1 MESPC
6 TISSAFRNCPARVHS
21 WGHRDETVTVK
32 AKKRRELRSFHL
44 VTVASGA
51 LAAGFLVWVGLELGG
66 KRATEVVSDLGQAT
80 AALIAAWA
88 CFNAAHRNPYGFGR
102 AWTASLHRAWRLLGS
117 AALAWGL
124 GQVVW
129 TVIELRIEDP
139 SVPSLADV
147 GFLAAVPLLIAGV
160 LAFPTAPMRAT
171 ARLRT
176 LLDGLLIAASLL
188 FVGWATVLGDTFR
201 SNAAAD
207 SSTLERAVCLA
218 YPLGDIVAGT
228 IVLVLLS
235 RSRGRGVVHLSM
247 IGAAVSALL
256 VADLGFA
263 YKQLTGSYDT
273 GAMVDAGWVV
283 GWLLLAATALKP
295 TVAELRHTDEEYE
308 PSITRLAL
316 PYAPLVVAAVT
327 GLMIQV
333 VDGRFEP
340 FLVYAGTMIGLLVV
354 SRQIVALIE
363 NRQLNA
369 RLRATV
375 QQLSEREQELKDGLR
390 RELEAAD
397 RLRAAD
403 AMKDTFLRAVSHDLR
418 TPLTAMLGVAVTL
431 ERTRLNL
438 PRDQALDLVAMLV
451 EKTRKLER
459 LLKDLLDLNR
469 LEEGV
474 LEPNRSLTDVRELVH
489 RVVTE
494 VDQLAGWPIDLEAEP
509 IQAFIDGPKVE
520 RIVENLLLNTTR
532 HTPPGTRV
540 WVKALARG
548 ADLELIVEDAGPG
561 VPAELAGTL
570 FEAFRRGG
578 GPGPAPTMAHARGV
592 GIGLSLVARFAALHG
607 GHAWVDERWGGG
619 AAFHVLLPDVV
630 SYDRGYAQV
639 LDRL

>member
-1 MESPC
+1 
-6 TISSAFRNCPARVHS
+6 
-21 WGHRDETVTVK
+21 VTVK
-32 AKKRRELRSFHL
+32 AKKRGELRSFRL
-44 VTVASGA
+44 VVVASSA
-51 LAAGFLVWVGLELGG
+51 LTVLFLAWVGLGVGG
-66 KRATEVVSDLGQAT
+66 HRITQLTSNIVQAV
-80 AALIAAWA
+80 AALVGAWT
-88 CFNAAHRNPYGFGR
+88 CFNAARRNPYGFGR

-124 GQVVW
+124 GQVVF
-129 TVIELRIEDP
+129 TVLELRGGEP
-139 SVPSLADV
+139 HVPSLADA
-147 GFLAAVPLLIAGV
+147 GFLTALPLLIAGV

-188 FVGWATVLGDTFR
+188 FVGWATVLGDAFSHNVT
-201 SNAAAD
+201 ST
-207 SSTLERAVCLA
+207 TLERVVTLA

-228 IVLVLLS
+228 IALVLLT

-247 IGAAVSALL
+247 IAAAVFSLL
-256 VADLGFA
+256 IADLGFA
-263 YKQLTGSYDT
+263 YKYLTGSYDS
-273 GAMVDAGWVV
+273 GAMIDAGWVL
-283 GWLLLAATALKP
+283 GWLLLTATALKP
-295 TVAELRHTDEEYE
+295 TVAELRRSDDEEE

-316 PYAPLVVAAVT
+316 PYAPLVMAAVT
-327 GLMIQV
+327 GLVIQFV
-333 VDGRFEP
+333 AGEFEP
-340 FLVYAGTMIGLLVV
+340 FLVYTGTMIGLLVI
-354 SRQIVALIE
+354 SRQIVALVE

-369 RLRATV
+369 NLRATV
-375 QQLSEREQELKDGLR
+375 LQLSEREQELKDSLR
-390 RELEAAD
+390 RELAAAD

-438 PRDQALDLVAMLV
+438 PREQALDLVAMLV

-494 VDQLAGWPIDLEAEP
+494 VDQLAGWPIDIEAEP

-561 VPAELAGTL
+561 VPAELAGTI

-578 GPGPAPTMAHARGV
+578 AAAPTVAHARGV

-630 SYDRGYAQV
+630 SYERGYAQV

>member
-1 MESPC
+1 
-6 TISSAFRNCPARVHS
+6 
-21 WGHRDETVTVK
+21 VTVK
-32 AKKRRELRSFHL
+32 AKKPNELRSFRL
-44 VTVASGA
+44 AAVAAAA
-51 LAAGFLVWVGLELGG
+51 LAAGFLVWIGAGVGGEAVTEL
-66 KRATEVVSDLGQAT
+66 VSNLVQAS
-80 AALIAAWA
+80 AALLAAGV
-88 CFNAAHRNPYGFGR
+88 CFRAAGRNPYGFGR

-129 TVIELRIEDP
+129 TVIEFRNGSP
-139 SVPSLADV
+139 AVPTLADA
-147 GFLAAVPLLIAGV
+147 GYLTAVPLLIAGV

-188 FVGWATVLGDTFR
+188 FLGWATVLGEAFR
-201 SNAAAD
+201 ND
-207 SSTLERAVCLA
+207 GGSSTLEQAICLA

-228 IVLVLLS
+228 IVLVLLT

-247 IGAAVSALL
+247 IAAAVFSLL

-263 YKQLTGSYDT
+263 YKQPTGSYGT

-295 TVAELRHTDEEYE
+295 TVAELRRSDDEEE

-316 PYAPLVVAAVT
+316 PYAPLIVAAVT
-327 GLMIQV
+327 GLGIQITT
-333 VDGRFEP
+333 GEFEP
-340 FLVYAGTMIGLLVV
+340 FLVFTGTVIGLLVI

-375 QQLSEREQELKDGLR
+375 VQLSEREQELKDGLR
-390 RELEAAD
+390 RELAAAD
-397 RLRAAD
+397 KLRALD
-403 AMKDTFLRAVSHDLR
+403 DMKDTFLRAVSHDLR
-418 TPLTAMLGVAVTL
+418 TPLTAMLGVALTL

-438 PRDQALDLVAMLV
+438 PREQALDLVGMLV

-494 VDQLAGWPIDLEAEP
+494 VDQLAGWPIDIEAEP

-548 ADLELIVEDAGPG
+548 SDLELIVEDAGPG
-561 VPAELAGTL
+561 VPAELAGTI

-578 GPGPAPTMAHARGV
+578 TSAPTMAHHRGV

>member
-1 MESPC
+1 
-6 TISSAFRNCPARVHS
+6 
-21 WGHRDETVTVK
+21 VTVK
-32 AKKRRELRSFHL
+32 AKKPNELRSFRL
-44 VTVASGA
+44 AAVAAAA
-51 LAAGFLVWVGLELGG
+51 LAAGFLVWIGAGVGGEAVTEL
-66 KRATEVVSDLGQAT
+66 VSNLVQAS
-80 AALIAAWA
+80 AALLAAGV
-88 CFNAAHRNPYGFGR
+88 CFRAAGRNPYGFGR

-129 TVIELRIEDP
+129 TVIEFRNGSP
-139 SVPSLADV
+139 AVPTLADA
-147 GFLAAVPLLIAGV
+147 GYLTAVPLLIAGV

-188 FVGWATVLGDTFR
+188 FLGWATVLGEAFR
-201 SNAAAD
+201 ND
-207 SSTLERAVCLA
+207 GGSSTLEQAICLA

-228 IVLVLLS
+228 IVLVLLT

-247 IGAAVSALL
+247 IAAAVFSLL

-263 YKQLTGSYDT
+263 YKQPTGSYGT

-295 TVAELRHTDEEYE
+295 TVAELRRSDDEEE

-316 PYAPLVVAAVT
+316 PYAPLIVAAVT
-327 GLMIQV
+327 GLGIQITT
-333 VDGRFEP
+333 GEFEP
-340 FLVYAGTMIGLLVV
+340 FLVFTGTVIGLLVI

-375 QQLSEREQELKDGLR
+375 VQLSEREQELKDGLR
-390 RELEAAD
+390 RELAAAD
-397 RLRAAD
+397 KLRALD
-403 AMKDTFLRAVSHDLR
+403 DMKDTFLRAVSHDLR
-418 TPLTAMLGVAVTL
+418 TPLTAMLGVALTL

-438 PRDQALDLVAMLV
+438 PREQALDLVGMLV

-494 VDQLAGWPIDLEAEP
+494 VDQLAGWPIDIEAEP

-548 ADLELIVEDAGPG
+548 PDLELIVEDAGPG
-561 VPAELAGTL
+561 VPAELAGTI
-570 FEAFRRGG
+570 FEAFRRGATA
-578 GPGPAPTMAHARGV
+578 APTMAHARGV
-592 GIGLSLVARFAALHG
+592 GIGLSLVARFAHLHG

>member
-1 MESPC
+1 M
-6 TISSAFRNCPARVHS
+6 
-21 WGHRDETVTVK
+21 TVK
-32 AKKRRELRSFHL
+32 AKKRKELRSFRL
-44 VTVASGA
+44 AAVAAAA
-51 LAAGFLVWVGLELGG
+51 LAAGFLAWIGLGVGDDGVTELGSNL
-66 KRATEVVSDLGQAT
+66 VQAS
-80 AALIAAWA
+80 AALLAAAA
-88 CFNAAHRNPYGFGR
+88 CFSAAGRNPYGFGR

-124 GQVVW
+124 GQVAW
-129 TVIELRIEDP
+129 TVIELRDGTP
-139 SVPSLADV
+139 GVPTVADV
-147 GFLAAVPLLIAGV
+147 GYLAAVPLLIAGV

-188 FVGWATVLGDTFR
+188 FLGWATVLGDALR
-201 SNAAAD
+201 SNGASAI
-207 SSTLERAVCLA
+207 ERAICLT

-228 IVLVLLS
+228 IVLVLLT

-247 IGAAVSALL
+247 IAAAVFSLL

-263 YKQLTGSYDT
+263 YKHPTGSYGT
-273 GAMVDAGWVV
+273 GAMLDAGWVV

-295 TVAELRHTDEEYE
+295 TVAELRRSDDEEE
-308 PSITRLAL
+308 PSIMRLAL
-316 PYAPLVVAAVT
+316 PYAPLIVAAVT
-327 GLMIQV
+327 GVAIQI
-333 VDGRFEP
+333 GTGKFEP
-340 FLVYAGTMIGLLVV
+340 FLVFTGTVIGLLVI

-375 QQLSEREQELKDGLR
+375 VQLSEREQELKDGLR
-390 RELEAAD
+390 RELAAAD
-397 RLRAAD
+397 KLRALSD
-403 AMKDTFLRAVSHDLR
+403 MKDTFLRAVSHDLR
-418 TPLTAMLGVAVTL
+418 TPLTAMLGVAITL

-438 PRDQALDLVAMLV
+438 PREQALDLVGMLV

-494 VDQLAGWPIDLEAEP
+494 VDQLAGWPIDIEAEP

-548 ADLELIVEDAGPG
+548 SDLELIVEDAGPG
-561 VPAELAGTL
+561 VPAELAGTI

-578 GPGPAPTMAHARGV
+578 TSAPTMAHHRGV

>member
-1 MESPC
+1 MDSPC
-6 TISSAFRNCPARVHS
+6 TFLAAFCNCRARAHS
-21 WGHRDETVTVK
+21 WDHRGETVTVK
-32 AKKRRELRSFHL
+32 AKKRKELRSFRL
-44 VTVASGA
+44 AAVAAAA
-51 LAAGFLVWVGLELGG
+51 LATGFLAWIGLGVGDDGVTEL
-66 KRATEVVSDLGQAT
+66 VSNLVQAS
-80 AALIAAWA
+80 AALLAAAA
-88 CFNAAHRNPYGFGR
+88 CFSAAGRNPYGFGR

-124 GQVVW
+124 GQVAW
-129 TVIELRIEDP
+129 TVIELRDGTP
-139 SVPSLADV
+139 GVPTVADV
-147 GFLAAVPLLIAGV
+147 GYLAAVPLLIAGV

-188 FVGWATVLGDTFR
+188 FLGWATVLGDAFR
-201 SNAAAD
+201 SNGASAV
-207 SSTLERAVCLA
+207 ERAICLT

-228 IVLVLLS
+228 IVLVLLT
-235 RSRGRGVVHLSM
+235 RSRGRGVIHLSM
-247 IGAAVSALL
+247 IAAAVFSLL

-263 YKQLTGSYDT
+263 YKHPTGSYGT
-273 GAMVDAGWVV
+273 GAMLDAGWVV

-295 TVAELRHTDEEYE
+295 TVAELRRSDDEEE
-308 PSITRLAL
+308 PSIMRLAL
-316 PYAPLVVAAVT
+316 PYAPLIVAAVT
-327 GLMIQV
+327 GVAIQI
-333 VDGRFEP
+333 GTGKFEP
-340 FLVYAGTMIGLLVV
+340 FLVFTGTVIGLLVI

-375 QQLSEREQELKDGLR
+375 VQLSEREQELKDGLR
-390 RELEAAD
+390 RELAAAD
-397 RLRAAD
+397 KLRALGD
-403 AMKDTFLRAVSHDLR
+403 MKDTFLRAVSHDLR
-418 TPLTAMLGVAVTL
+418 TPLTAMLGVAITL

-438 PRDQALDLVAMLV
+438 PREQALDLVGMLV

-494 VDQLAGWPIDLEAEP
+494 VDQLAGWPIDIEAEP

-548 ADLELIVEDAGPG
+548 SDLELIVEDAGPG
-561 VPAELAGTL
+561 VPAELAGTI

-578 GPGPAPTMAHARGV
+578 TSAPTMAHHRGV

>member
-1 MESPC
+1 
-6 TISSAFRNCPARVHS
+6 
-21 WGHRDETVTVK
+21 VTVK
-32 AKKRRELRSFHL
+32 AKKRNELRSFRL
-44 VTVASGA
+44 AAVAAAA
-51 LAAGFLVWVGLELGG
+51 LAAGFLAWIVAGFGGEAVTEL
-66 KRATEVVSDLGQAT
+66 VSNLVQAS
-80 AALIAAWA
+80 AALLAAAA
-88 CFNAAHRNPYGFGR
+88 CFRAAGRNPYGFGR

-129 TVIELRIEDP
+129 TVIELRDGSP
-139 SVPSLADV
+139 GVPTLADA
-147 GFLAAVPLLIAGV
+147 GYLTAVPLLIAGV

-188 FVGWATVLGDTFR
+188 FLGWATVLGDAFR
-201 SNAAAD
+201 ND
-207 SSTLERAVCLA
+207 GGSTLERAICGLPA
-218 YPLGDIVAGT
+218 RRHRRRDHRPGAAH
-228 IVLVLLS
+228 
-235 RSRGRGVVHLSM
+235 RPRPGRIHPSM
-247 IGAAVSALL
+247 IAAAVFSLL
-256 VADLGFA
+256 YADLGFCL
-263 YKQLTGSYDT
+263 QQPTGSYGT
-273 GAMVDAGWVV
+273 GAMVDAGWVI

-295 TVAELRHTDEEYE
+295 TVAELRRSDDEEE

-316 PYAPLVVAAVT
+316 PYAPLIVAAVT
-327 GLMIQV
+327 GVGIQITT
-333 VDGRFEP
+333 GEFEP
-340 FLVYAGTMIGLLVV
+340 FLVFTGTMIGLLVI

-369 RLRATV
+369 RLRTTV
-375 QQLSEREQELKDGLR
+375 MQLSEREQELKDGLR
-390 RELEAAD
+390 RELAAAD
-397 RLRAAD
+397 RLRAMD
-403 AMKDTFLRAVSHDLR
+403 DLKDTFLRAVSHDLR
-418 TPLTAMLGVAVTL
+418 TPLTAMLVVAVTL

-438 PRDQALDLVAMLV
+438 PREQALDLVGMLV
-451 EKTRKLER
+451 DKTRKLER

-474 LEPNRSLTDVRELVH
+474 LDPKRSLTDVRELVH

-494 VDQLAGWPIDLEAEP
+494 VDQLAGWPIDIEAEP

-561 VPAELAGTL
+561 VPAELAGTI
-570 FEAFRRGG
+570 FEAFRRAG
-578 GPGPAPTMAHARGV
+578 GPGPAPTMAHQRGV
-592 GIGLSLVARFAALHG
+592 GIGLSLVARFAQLHG

>member
-1 MESPC
+1 
-6 TISSAFRNCPARVHS
+6 
-21 WGHRDETVTVK
+21 VTVK
-32 AKKRRELRSFHL
+32 AKKRKELHNFRL
-44 VTVASGA
+44 VAMAAAA
-51 LAAGFLVWVGLELGG
+51 LGAGFLAWVGLGLG
-66 KRATEVVSDLGQAT
+66 ADETTTLVSNLFQAV
-80 AALIAAWA
+80 AALVAAGA
-88 CFNAAHRNPYGFGR
+88 CYNAARRNPYGFGR

-129 TVIELRIEDP
+129 TFIELRGREP
-139 SVPSLADV
+139 SVPSLADA
-147 GFLAAVPLLIAGV
+147 GYLTALPLLVAGV

-188 FVGWATVLGDTFR
+188 FLGWATVLGDAFP
-201 SNAAAD
+201 SDDAA
-207 SSTLERAVCLA
+207 SSTLERAVLLA

-228 IVLVLLS
+228 IVLVLLT

-247 IGAAVSALL
+247 IAAAVFSLL
-256 VADLGFA
+256 IADLGFA
-263 YKQLTGSYDT
+263 YTNSIGSYGT
-273 GAMVDAGWVV
+273 GAMLDAGWVL
-283 GWLLLAATALKP
+283 GWLLLMATALKP
-295 TVAELRHTDEEYE
+295 TVAELRRSDDEEE

-327 GLMIQV
+327 ALIIQIV
-333 VDGRFEP
+333 TGEFEP
-340 FLVYAGTMIGLLVV
+340 FLVYTGTMIGLLVI

-375 QQLSEREQELKDGLR
+375 EQLSEREQELKDGLR
-390 RELEAAD
+390 RELAAAD

-403 AMKDTFLRAVSHDLR
+403 DMKDTFLRAVSHDLR

-438 PRDQALDLVAMLV
+438 PREQALDLIGMLV

-494 VDQLAGWPIDLEAEP
+494 VDQLAGWPIDIEAEP

-540 WVKALARG
+540 WVKAMARG
-548 ADLELIVEDAGPG
+548 SDLELIVEDAGPG
-561 VPAELAGTL
+561 VPAELAGTI

-578 GPGPAPTMAHARGV
+578 PGGPAPTMAHARGV

>member
-6 TISSAFRNCPARVHS
+6 TISAAFRNCPARVQL

-32 AKKRRELRSFHL
+32 AKKRRELRSFRL
-44 VTVASGA
+44 VMVASA
-51 LAAGFLVWVGLELGG
+51 AFTAVFLAWVGLELGG
-66 KRATEVVSDLGQAT
+66 RRATELVSDLGPAT

-88 CFNAAHRNPYGFGR
+88 CFNAARRNPYGFGR

-129 TVIELRIEDP
+129 TVIDLRIEDP

-160 LAFPTAPMRAT
+160 LAFPSAPMRAT

-188 FVGWATVLGDTFR
+188 FLGWAAVLGDAFR
-201 SNAAAD
+201 SNATAD
-207 SSTLERAVCLA
+207 TSTLERAVCLA

-247 IGAAVSALL
+247 IGAAVFALL

-263 YKQLTGSYDT
+263 YQYLKGGYDT
-273 GAMVDAGWVV
+273 GAMADAGWVV
-283 GWLLLAATALKP
+283 GWLLLSATALKP
-295 TVAELRHTDEEYE
+295 TVAELRRTDEEDE

-333 VDGRFEP
+333 VDGKFEP
-340 FLVYAGTMIGLLVV
+340 FLVYTGTMIGLLVV

-451 EKTRKLER
+451 EKTKKLER

-494 VDQLAGWPIDLEAEP
+494 VDQLAGWPIDIEAEP

-561 VPAELAGTL
+561 VPAELAGTI

-578 GPGPAPTMAHARGV
+578 GSGPAPTMAHARGV

>member
-1 MESPC
+1 M
-6 TISSAFRNCPARVHS
+6 
-21 WGHRDETVTVK
+21 TVK
-32 AKKRRELRSFHL
+32 AKKRKELRSFRL
-44 VTVASGA
+44 AAVAAAA
-51 LAAGFLVWVGLELGG
+51 LCAGFLAWIGLDVGGEGVTEL
-66 KRATEVVSDLGQAT
+66 VSNLVQAS
-80 AALIAAWA
+80 AALLAAAA
-88 CFNAAHRNPYGFGR
+88 CFSAAGRNPYGFGR

-124 GQVVW
+124 GQVAW
-129 TVIELRIEDP
+129 TVIELRDGTP
-139 SVPSLADV
+139 GVPTVADL
-147 GFLAAVPLLIAGV
+147 GYLAAVPLLIAGV

-188 FVGWATVLGDTFR
+188 FLGWATVLGDAFR
-201 SNAAAD
+201 SNG
-207 SSTLERAVCLA
+207 SSAIERAICLT

-228 IVLVLLS
+228 IALVLLT

-247 IGAAVSALL
+247 IAAAVFSLL

-263 YKQLTGSYDT
+263 YKHPAGSYGT
-273 GAMVDAGWVV
+273 GAMLDAGWVV

-295 TVAELRHTDEEYE
+295 TVAELRRTDDEEE
-308 PSITRLAL
+308 PSIMRLAL
-316 PYAPLVVAAVT
+316 PYAPLIVAAVT
-327 GLMIQV
+327 GVAIQI
-333 VDGRFEP
+333 GTGTFEP
-340 FLVYAGTMIGLLVV
+340 FLVFTGTVIGLLVI

-375 QQLSEREQELKDGLR
+375 VQLSEREQELKDGLR
-390 RELEAAD
+390 RELAAAD
-397 RLRAAD
+397 KLRALGD
-403 AMKDTFLRAVSHDLR
+403 MKDTFLRAVSHDLR
-418 TPLTAMLGVAVTL
+418 TPLTAMLGVAITL

-438 PRDQALDLVAMLV
+438 PREQALDLVGMLV

-494 VDQLAGWPIDLEAEP
+494 VDQLAGWPIDIEAEP

-548 ADLELIVEDAGPG
+548 SDLELIVEDAGPG
-561 VPAELAGTL
+561 VPAELAGTI

-578 GPGPAPTMAHARGV
+578 TSAPTMAHHRGV

>member
-1 MESPC
+1 M
-6 TISSAFRNCPARVHS
+6 
-21 WGHRDETVTVK
+21 TVK
-32 AKKRRELRSFHL
+32 AKKRKELRSFRL
-44 VTVASGA
+44 VAIGLAA
-51 LAAGFLVWVGLELGG
+51 LAVGFLAWIGIGIGGDALTEL
-66 KRATEVVSDLGQAT
+66 VSNLVQAS
-80 AALIAAWA
+80 AALLAAAA
-88 CFNAAHRNPYGFGR
+88 CFSAASRNPYGFGR

-124 GQVVW
+124 GQVAW
-129 TVIELRIEDP
+129 TIIELRGGTP
-139 SVPSLADV
+139 NVPTAADI
-147 GFLAAVPLLIAGV
+147 GYLAAVPLLIAGV

-188 FVGWATVLGDTFR
+188 FLGWATVLGNTFR
-201 SNAAAD
+201 VGD
-207 SSTLERAVCLA
+207 SSILERAVCLT

-228 IVLVLLS
+228 IALVLLT

-247 IGAAVSALL
+247 IATAVFALL
-256 VADLGFA
+256 LADLGFA
-263 YKQLTGSYDT
+263 YKHPTGSYGT
-273 GAMVDAGWVV
+273 GAMLDAGWVV

-295 TVAELRHTDEEYE
+295 TVAELRRSDDEEE
-308 PSITRLAL
+308 PSLTRLAL
-316 PYAPLVVAAVT
+316 PYAPLIVAAVT
-327 GLMIQV
+327 GVAIQI
-333 VDGRFEP
+333 GTGEFEP
-340 FLVYAGTMIGLLVV
+340 FLVFTGTVIGLLVI

-375 QQLSEREQELKDGLR
+375 VQLSEREQELKDGLR
-390 RELEAAD
+390 RELAAAD
-397 RLRAAD
+397 KLRALGD
-403 AMKDTFLRAVSHDLR
+403 MKDTFLRAVSHDLR

-438 PRDQALDLVAMLV
+438 PREQALDLIGMLV

-494 VDQLAGWPIDLEAEP
+494 VDQLAGWPIDIEAEP

-548 ADLELIVEDAGPG
+548 SDLELIVEDAGPG
-561 VPAELAGTL
+561 VPAELAGTI

-578 GPGPAPTMAHARGV
+578 TSAPTMAHHRGV

>member
-1 MESPC
+1 
-6 TISSAFRNCPARVHS
+6 
-21 WGHRDETVTVK
+21 
-32 AKKRRELRSFHL
+32 
-44 VTVASGA
+44 
-51 LAAGFLVWVGLELGG
+51 
-66 KRATEVVSDLGQAT
+66 
-80 AALIAAWA
+80 
-88 CFNAAHRNPYGFGR
+88 
-102 AWTASLHRAWRLLGS
+102 
-117 AALAWGL
+117 
-124 GQVVW
+124 
-129 TVIELRIEDP
+129 
-139 SVPSLADV
+139 
-147 GFLAAVPLLIAGV
+147 
-160 LAFPTAPMRAT
+160 
-171 ARLRT
+171 
-176 LLDGLLIAASLL
+176 
-188 FVGWATVLGDTFR
+188 VLGW
-201 SNAAAD
+201 
-207 SSTLERAVCLA
+207 
-218 YPLGDIVAGT
+218 
-228 IVLVLLS
+228 LVLC
-235 RSRGRGVVHLSM
+235 
-247 IGAAVSALL
+247 
-256 VADLGFA
+256 
-263 YKQLTGSYDT
+263 
-273 GAMVDAGWVV
+273 
-283 GWLLLAATALKP
+283 ATALKP
-295 TVAELRHTDEEYE
+295 TVAELRRTDDEVE

-327 GLMIQV
+327 ALIIQIFTG
-333 VDGRFEP
+333 DFEP
-340 FLVYAGTMIGLLVV
+340 FLVYTGTMIGLLVI

-375 QQLSEREQELKDGLR
+375 LQLSEREQELKDGLR
-390 RELEAAD
+390 RELAAAD

-403 AMKDTFLRAVSHDLR
+403 EMKDTFLRAVSHDLR

-494 VDQLAGWPIDLEAEP
+494 VDQLAGWPIDIEAEP

-561 VPAELAGTL
+561 VPAELAGTI
-570 FEAFRRGG
+570 FEAFHRAGG
-578 GPGPAPTMAHARGV
+578 NGPAPTVAHQRGV

>member
-1 MESPC
+1 M
-6 TISSAFRNCPARVHS
+6 T
-21 WGHRDETVTVK
+21 TVK
-32 AKKRRELRSFHL
+32 AKKRKELRSFRL
-44 VTVASGA
+44 VTVASAAVTVVFLAWVQFGFGGA
-51 LAAGFLVWVGLELGG
+51 TVTKLFSNLIQAG
-66 KRATEVVSDLGQAT
+66 T
-80 AALIAAWA
+80 ALIAAAA
-88 CFNAAHRNPYGFGR
+88 CFSAARRNPYGFGR
-102 AWTASLHRAWRLLGS
+102 AWTTSLHRAWRLLGS

-129 TVIELRIEDP
+129 TIIELRIPPDSTVP
-139 SVPSLADV
+139 VPSLADL
-147 GFLAAVPLLIAGV
+147 GYLSALPLLIAGV

-188 FVGWATVLGDTFR
+188 FLGWATVLGSAFD
-201 SNAAAD
+201 SSGA
-207 SSTLERAVCLA
+207 SSTLQRAICLA

-228 IVLVLLS
+228 IVLVLLT
-235 RSRGRGVVHLSM
+235 RSRGRGVVHLTM
-247 IGAAVSALL
+247 IAAAVFALL
-256 VADLGFA
+256 LADLGFA
-263 YKQLTGSYDT
+263 YAKPLGTYGTGT
-273 GAMVDAGWVV
+273 LADAGWVV
-283 GWLLLAATALKP
+283 GWLLLCVTALKP
-295 TVAELRHTDEEYE
+295 TVAELRRTDDEVE

-327 GLMIQV
+327 ALIIQIFTG
-333 VDGRFEP
+333 DFDD
-340 FLVYAGTMIGLLVV
+340 FLVYTGTMIGLLVI

-369 RLRATV
+369 NLRATV
-375 QQLSEREQELKDGLR
+375 MQLSEREQELKDSLR
-390 RELEAAD
+390 RELAAAD

-403 AMKDTFLRAVSHDLR
+403 EMKDTFLRAVSHDLR

-431 ERTRLNL
+431 ERTKLNL
-438 PRDQALDLVAMLV
+438 PREQALDLVAMLV

-494 VDQLAGWPIDLEAEP
+494 VDQLAGWPIDIEAEP

-561 VPAELAGTL
+561 VPAELAGTI
-570 FEAFRRGG
+570 FEAFRRGNG
-578 GPGPAPTMAHARGV
+578 NGPAPTISHHRGV
-592 GIGLSLVARFAALHG
+592 GIGLSLVARFAHLHG

-630 SYDRGYAQV
+630 SYERGYAQV

>member
-1 MESPC
+1 
-6 TISSAFRNCPARVHS
+6 
-21 WGHRDETVTVK
+21 VTVK
-32 AKKRRELRSFHL
+32 AKKRRELRSFRL
-44 VTVASGA
+44 VVVASSA
-51 LAAGFLVWVGLELGG
+51 LTVLFLAWVGLEVGG
-66 KRATEVVSDLGQAT
+66 HRITQLTSNIVQAV
-80 AALIAAWA
+80 AALVGAWA
-88 CFNAAHRNPYGFGR
+88 CFNAARRNPYGFGR

-124 GQVVW
+124 GQVVF
-129 TVIELRIEDP
+129 TVLELRGDEP
-139 SVPSLADV
+139 HVPSLADA
-147 GFLAAVPLLIAGV
+147 GFLTALPLLIAGV

-188 FVGWATVLGDTFR
+188 FVGWATVLGDAFR
-201 SNAAAD
+201 GNVTST
-207 SSTLERAVCLA
+207 TLERVVSLA

-228 IVLVLLS
+228 IALVLLT

-247 IGAAVSALL
+247 IAAAVFSLL
-256 VADLGFA
+256 IADLGFA
-263 YKQLTGSYDT
+263 YRYLTGSYDS
-273 GAMVDAGWVV
+273 GAMIDAGWIL
-283 GWLLLAATALKP
+283 GWLLLTATALKP
-295 TVAELRHTDEEYE
+295 TVAELRRSDDEEE

-316 PYAPLVVAAVT
+316 PYAPLVMAAVT
-327 GLMIQV
+327 GLIIQFV
-333 VDGRFEP
+333 AGEFEP
-340 FLVYAGTMIGLLVV
+340 FLVYTGTMIGLLVI
-354 SRQIVALIE
+354 SRQIVALVE

-369 RLRATV
+369 NLRATV
-375 QQLSEREQELKDGLR
+375 MQLSEREQELKDSLR
-390 RELEAAD
+390 RELAAAD

-403 AMKDTFLRAVSHDLR
+403 ALKDTFLRAVSHDLR

-438 PRDQALDLVAMLV
+438 PREQALDLVAMLV

-494 VDQLAGWPIDLEAEP
+494 VDQLAGWPIDIEAEP

-561 VPAELAGTL
+561 VPAELAGTI

-578 GPGPAPTMAHARGV
+578 AAAPTMAHARGV

-630 SYDRGYAQV
+630 SYERGYAQV

>member
-1 MESPC
+1 
-6 TISSAFRNCPARVHS
+6 
-21 WGHRDETVTVK
+21 VTVK
-32 AKKRRELRSFHL
+32 AKKRGGLRSFRS
-44 VTVASGA
+44 VVVASSA
-51 LAAGFLVWVGLELGG
+51 LTVLFLAWVGLRIGGPAVTEL
-66 KRATEVVSDLGQAT
+66 TSNLIQAT
-80 AALIAAWA
+80 SALAAAWA
-88 CFNAAHRNPYGFGR
+88 CFNAATRNPYGFGR
-102 AWTASLHRAWRLLGS
+102 AWTASLHRAWRLLGW

-129 TVIELRIEDP
+129 TVLELRGGELP
-139 SVPSLADV
+139 MPSLADA
-147 GFLAAVPLLIAGV
+147 GFLTALPLLIAGV
-160 LAFPTAPMRAT
+160 LAFPIAPMRAT

-188 FVGWATVLGDTFR
+188 FVGWAAVLGDAFR
-201 SNAAAD
+201 SHG
-207 SSTLERAVCLA
+207 SSTILERVLCLA

-228 IVLVLLS
+228 IALVLLT

-247 IGAAVSALL
+247 IAAAVFSLL

-263 YKQLTGSYDT
+263 YKELTGSYGT
-273 GAMVDAGWVV
+273 GAMIDAGWVV
-283 GWLLLAATALKP
+283 GWLLLTATAFKP
-295 TVAELRHTDEEYE
+295 TVAELRRSDDEAE

-316 PYAPLVVAAVT
+316 PYAPLVVAAMT
-327 GLMIQV
+327 GLIIQA
-333 VDGRFEP
+333 VDGAFEP
-340 FLVYAGTMIGLLVV
+340 FLVYTGTIIGLLVV

-369 RLRATV
+369 RLRETV
-375 QQLSEREQELKDGLR
+375 RQLSEREQELKDGLR
-390 RELEAAD
+390 RELAAAE

-403 AMKDTFLRAVSHDLR
+403 QMKDTFLRAVSHDLR

-438 PRDQALDLVAMLV
+438 PREQALDLVAMLV

-494 VDQLAGWPIDLEAEP
+494 VDQLAGWPIDIEAEP
-509 IQAFIDGPKVE
+509 VQAFIDGPKVE

-561 VPAELAGTL
+561 VPAELAGTI

-578 GPGPAPTMAHARGV
+578 AAAPTMAHARGV

-630 SYDRGYAQV
+630 SYERGYAQV

>member
-1 MESPC
+1 
-6 TISSAFRNCPARVHS
+6 
-21 WGHRDETVTVK
+21 VTVK
-32 AKKRRELRSFHL
+32 AKKRKEQRGFRL
-44 VTVASGA
+44 VAGAVAALATIFLAGVGFGLGGSAATKLFSNLFQAAAA
-51 LAAGFLVWVGLELGG
+51 LAA
-66 KRATEVVSDLGQAT
+66 
-80 AALIAAWA
+80 AAA
-88 CFNAAHRNPYGFGR
+88 CFSAARRNPYGFGR
-102 AWTASLHRAWRLLGS
+102 AWTTSLHRAWRLLGG

-129 TVIELRIEDP
+129 TYLELRSPEEGTVA
-139 SVPSLADV
+139 VPSLADL
-147 GFLAAVPLLIAGV
+147 GYLAALPLLIAGV

-188 FVGWATVLGDTFR
+188 FLGWATVLGGAFP
-201 SNAAAD
+201 SNGT
-207 SSTLERAVCLA
+207 SSALERAVCLA

-228 IVLVLLS
+228 IALVLLT

-247 IGAAVSALL
+247 ISGAVFALL
-256 VADLGFA
+256 IADLAFA
-263 YKQLTGSYDT
+263 YAKPTDNYGT
-273 GAMVDAGWVV
+273 GAMADAGWVV
-283 GWLLLAATALKP
+283 GWLLLMATALKP
-295 TVAELRHTDEEYE
+295 TVAELRRSDDEIE
-308 PSITRLAL
+308 PSVTRLAL
-316 PYAPLVVAAVT
+316 PYAPLIVAAVT
-327 GLMIQV
+327 GLLIQITT
-333 VDGRFEP
+333 GKFEP
-340 FLVYAGTMIGLLVV
+340 FLVFTGTIIGLLVI

-369 RLRATV
+369 NLRATV
-375 QQLSEREQELKDGLR
+375 MQLSEREQELKDSLR
-390 RELEAAD
+390 RELAAAD

-438 PRDQALDLVAMLV
+438 PREQALDLVAMLV

-494 VDQLAGWPIDLEAEP
+494 VDQLAGWPIDIEAEP

-548 ADLELIVEDAGPG
+548 SDLELIVEDAGPG
-561 VPAELAGTL
+561 VPAELAGTI
-570 FEAFRRGG
+570 FEPFRRGG
-578 GPGPAPTMAHARGV
+578 NGEPAPTVAHARGV

>member
-1 MESPC
+1 M
-6 TISSAFRNCPARVHS
+6 
-21 WGHRDETVTVK
+21 TVK
-32 AKKRRELRSFHL
+32 AKKRKELRSFRL
-44 VTVASGA
+44 VAIAAAVLGAGFLAWVGLGLGADETTTLVSNLFQAAAA
-51 LAAGFLVWVGLELGG
+51 LAAAV
-66 KRATEVVSDLGQAT
+66 
-80 AALIAAWA
+80 A
-88 CFNAAHRNPYGFGR
+88 CHNAARRNPYGFGR

-117 AALAWGL
+117 AALFWGL

-129 TVIELRIEDP
+129 TYLELRGGEA
-139 SVPSLADV
+139 SVPSLADA
-147 GFLAAVPLLIAGV
+147 GYLTALPLLVAGV

-188 FVGWATVLGDTFR
+188 FLGWATVLGDAFS
-201 SNAAAD
+201 SNGGAP
-207 SSTLERAVCLA
+207 SILERAVLLA

-228 IVLVLLS
+228 IVLVLLT

-247 IGAAVSALL
+247 IAAAVFSLL
-256 VADLGFA
+256 IADLGFA
-263 YKQLTGSYDT
+263 YKNSIDNYGT
-273 GAMVDAGWVV
+273 GAMVDAGWVL
-283 GWLLLAATALKP
+283 GWLLLMATALKP
-295 TVAELRHTDEEYE
+295 TVAELRRSDDEEE
-308 PSITRLAL
+308 PSITRLTL

-327 GLMIQV
+327 ALIIQIAT
-333 VDGRFEP
+333 GEFEP
-340 FLVYAGTMIGLLVV
+340 FLVYTGTMIGLLVI
-354 SRQIVALIE
+354 SRQIVALVE

-369 RLRATV
+369 RLQATV
-375 QQLSEREQELKDGLR
+375 EQLSEREQELKDGLR
-390 RELEAAD
+390 RELAAAD

-403 AMKDTFLRAVSHDLR
+403 DMKDTFLRAVSHDLR

-438 PRDQALDLVAMLV
+438 PREQALDLIGMLV

-494 VDQLAGWPIDLEAEP
+494 VDQLAGWPIDIEAEP

-548 ADLELIVEDAGPG
+548 PDLELIVEDAGPG
-561 VPAELAGTL
+561 VPAELAGTI
-570 FEAFRRGG
+570 FETFRRGDG
-578 GPGPAPTMAHARGV
+578 AAPTMAHARGV

-607 GHAWVDERWGGG
+607 GNAWVDERWGGG

>member
-1 MESPC
+1 
-6 TISSAFRNCPARVHS
+6 
-21 WGHRDETVTVK
+21 VTVK
-32 AKKRRELRSFHL
+32 AKKRRELRSFRL
-44 VTVASGA
+44 VIAASAALTVVF
-51 LAAGFLVWVGLELGG
+51 LAWVGLGVGGNTVTEL
-66 KRATEVVSDLGQAT
+66 TSDIVQAA
-80 AALIAAWA
+80 AALAAAWA
-88 CFNAAHRNPYGFGR
+88 CFNAANRNPYGFGR

-124 GQVVW
+124 GQVIW
-129 TVIELRIEDP
+129 TVLDLRHAEP
-139 SVPSLADV
+139 RVPSLPDV
-147 GFLAAVPLLIAGV
+147 GFLTAVPLLIAGV

-188 FVGWATVLGDTFR
+188 FLGWATVLGGAFQGNTATT
-201 SNAAAD
+201 S
-207 SSTLERAVCLA
+207 LERAICMA

-228 IVLVLLS
+228 IVLVLLT

-247 IGAAVSALL
+247 IATAVFLLL

-263 YKQLTGSYDT
+263 YKYLTGSYDT
-273 GAMVDAGWVV
+273 GAMIDVGWVL
-283 GWLLLAATALKP
+283 GWLLLCATALKP
-295 TVAELRHTDEEYE
+295 TVAELRRSDDEDE
-308 PSITRLAL
+308 PSIMRLAL
-316 PYAPLVVAAVT
+316 PYAPLVVAALTALIIQIVT
-327 GLMIQV
+327 G
-333 VDGRFEP
+333 DFDS
-340 FLVYAGTMIGLLVV
+340 FLVYTGTMIGLLVI

-363 NRQLNA
+363 NRQLNS

-375 QQLSEREQELKDGLR
+375 LALSEREQELKDGLR
-390 RELEAAD
+390 RELAAAD

-438 PRDQALDLVAMLV
+438 PREQALDLVAMLV

-494 VDQLAGWPIDLEAEP
+494 VDQLAGWPIDIEAEP

-548 ADLELIVEDAGPG
+548 SDLELIVEDAGPG
-561 VPAELAGTL
+561 VPAELAGTI

-578 GPGPAPTMAHARGV
+578 GQAPTMAHARGV

>member
-1 MESPC
+1 MHSPC
-6 TISSAFRNCPARVHS
+6 TFLAAFSNFRARAHS
-21 WGHRDETVTVK
+21 WGHRGETVTVK
-32 AKKRRELRSFHL
+32 AKKRKELRSFRL
-44 VTVASGA
+44 AAGA
-51 LAAGFLVWVGLELGG
+51 ATTLAAGFLAWVGIGIGG
-66 KRATEVVSDLGQAT
+66 KAVTELVSNLVQAS
-80 AALIAAWA
+80 AALLAAAA
-88 CFNAAHRNPYGFGR
+88 CFSAAGRNPYGFGR

-129 TVIELRIEDP
+129 TVIELRDGSP
-139 SVPSLADV
+139 AVPSPADV
-147 GFLAAVPLLIAGV
+147 GYLATVPLLIAGV

-188 FVGWATVLGDTFR
+188 FLGWATVLGDAFR
-201 SNAAAD
+201 SNGT
-207 SSTLERAVCLA
+207 SSALERAVCLT

-228 IVLVLLS
+228 IVLVLLT

-247 IGAAVSALL
+247 IAAAVFSLL

-263 YKQLTGSYDT
+263 YKHPTGSYGT

-295 TVAELRHTDEEYE
+295 TVAELRRTDDEEE

-316 PYAPLVVAAVT
+316 PYAPLIVAAVT
-327 GLMIQV
+327 GVTIQIST
-333 VDGRFEP
+333 GKFEP
-340 FLVYAGTMIGLLVV
+340 FLVFTGTIIGLLVI

-363 NRQLNA
+363 NRQLND
-369 RLRATV
+369 RLKAMV
-375 QQLSEREQELKDGLR
+375 VQLSEREQELKDGLR
-390 RELEAAD
+390 RELAAAD

-403 AMKDTFLRAVSHDLR
+403 DIKDTFLRAVSHDLR
-418 TPLTAMLGVAVTL
+418 TPLTAMLGVAITL

-438 PRDQALDLVAMLV
+438 PREQALDLVGMLV

-474 LEPNRSLTDVRELVH
+474 LEPNRSMTDVRELVH
-489 RVVTE
+489 QVVTE
-494 VDQLAGWPIDLEAEP
+494 VDQLAGWPIDIEAEP

-548 ADLELIVEDAGPG
+548 SDLELVVEDAGPG
-561 VPAELAGTL
+561 VPAELAGTI
-570 FEAFRRGG
+570 FEAFRRAS
-578 GPGPAPTMAHARGV
+578 GPGPAPTVSHHRGV

>member
-1 MESPC
+1 
-6 TISSAFRNCPARVHS
+6 
-21 WGHRDETVTVK
+21 VTVK
-32 AKKRRELRSFHL
+32 AKKRKELRSFRL
-44 VTVASGA
+44 VAVALAA
-51 LAAGFLVWVGLELGG
+51 LAAGFLAWISMGVGGDALTEL
-66 KRATEVVSDLGQAT
+66 VSNLVQAS
-80 AALIAAWA
+80 AALLAAAA
-88 CFNAAHRNPYGFGR
+88 CFSAAGRNPYGFGR

-124 GQVVW
+124 GQVAW
-129 TVIELRIEDP
+129 TVIELRGGNPD
-139 SVPSLADV
+139 VPTVADIGYLAT
-147 GFLAAVPLLIAGV
+147 VPLLIAGV

-188 FVGWATVLGDTFR
+188 FLGWATVLGDAFR
-201 SNAAAD
+201 S
-207 SSTLERAVCLA
+207 SSSPILERAICLT

-228 IVLVLLS
+228 IALVLLT
-235 RSRGRGVVHLSM
+235 RSRGRGVIHLSM
-247 IGAAVSALL
+247 IAGAVFTLL
-256 VADLGFA
+256 IADLGFA
-263 YKQLTGSYDT
+263 YKHPAGSYGT
-273 GAMVDAGWVV
+273 GAMLDAGWVI
-283 GWLLLAATALKP
+283 GWLLLAATAVKP
-295 TVAELRHTDEEYE
+295 TVAELRRSDDEEE

-316 PYAPLVVAAVT
+316 PYAPLIVAAVT
-327 GLMIQV
+327 GVYIQITT
-333 VDGRFEP
+333 GEFEP
-340 FLVYAGTMIGLLVV
+340 FLVFTGTVIGLLVI

-375 QQLSEREQELKDGLR
+375 VQLSEREQELKDGLR
-390 RELEAAD
+390 RELAAAD
-397 RLRAAD
+397 KLRALGD
-403 AMKDTFLRAVSHDLR
+403 MKDTFLRAVSHDLR
-418 TPLTAMLGVAVTL
+418 TPLTAMLGVAITL

-438 PRDQALDLVAMLV
+438 PREQALDLVGMLV

-494 VDQLAGWPIDLEAEP
+494 VDQLAGWPIDIEAEP

-561 VPAELAGTL
+561 VPAELAGTI
-570 FEAFRRGG
+570 FEPFRRGG
-578 GPGPAPTMAHARGV
+578 NGEPAPTAAHSRGV

>member
-1 MESPC
+1 
-6 TISSAFRNCPARVHS
+6 
-21 WGHRDETVTVK
+21 VT
-32 AKKRRELRSFHL
+32 AKKRKEQRSFRL
-44 VTVASGA
+44 VAIAAAAMAVIFLSWVGFGLGGHTATKLFSNLFQAAAA
-51 LAAGFLVWVGLELGG
+51 LAA
-66 KRATEVVSDLGQAT
+66 
-80 AALIAAWA
+80 AAA
-88 CFNAAHRNPYGFGR
+88 CFSAARRNPYGFGR
-102 AWTASLHRAWRLLGS
+102 AWTTSLHRAWRLLGS

-129 TVIELRIEDP
+129 TYLELRLPEDGTV
-139 SVPSLADV
+139 SVPSLADL
-147 GFLAAVPLLIAGV
+147 GYLITLPLLIAGV

-188 FVGWATVLGDTFR
+188 FLGWATVLGGTFT
-201 SNAAAD
+201 SNGT
-207 SSTLERAVCLA
+207 SSALERAICLA

-228 IVLVLLS
+228 IALVLLT

-247 IGAAVSALL
+247 IAGAVFALL
-256 VADLGFA
+256 LADMAFA
-263 YKQLTGSYDT
+263 YAKPTDSYGT
-273 GAMVDAGWVV
+273 GAMADAGWVV
-283 GWLLLAATALKP
+283 GWLLLMATALKP
-295 TVAELRHTDEEYE
+295 TVAELRRSDDEVE

-316 PYAPLVVAAVT
+316 PYAPLIVAAVT
-327 GLMIQV
+327 GLLIQITT
-333 VDGRFEP
+333 GKFEP
-340 FLVYAGTMIGLLVV
+340 FLVFTGTIIGLLVI

-369 RLRATV
+369 NLRTTV
-375 QQLSEREQELKDGLR
+375 MQLSEREQELKDSLR
-390 RELEAAD
+390 RELAAAD

-438 PRDQALDLVAMLV
+438 PREQALDLVAMLV

-494 VDQLAGWPIDLEAEP
+494 VDQLAGWPIDIEAEP

-548 ADLELIVEDAGPG
+548 PDLELIVEDAGPG
-561 VPAELAGTL
+561 VPAELAGTI

-578 GPGPAPTMAHARGV
+578 NGSESAPTMAHARGV

-630 SYDRGYAQV
+630 SYDRGSAQV

>member
-1 MESPC
+1 
-6 TISSAFRNCPARVHS
+6 
-21 WGHRDETVTVK
+21 VTVK
-32 AKKRRELRSFHL
+32 AKKRRELQSFRVMVAASAV
-44 VTVASGA
+44 VTA
-51 LAAGFLVWVGLELGG
+51 LFLAWVGLGIGGEAVTEL
-66 KRATEVVSDLGQAT
+66 TSNLVQAG
-80 AALIAAWA
+80 AALVAAWA
-88 CFNAAHRNPYGFGR
+88 CFNAATRDPYGFGR
-102 AWTASLHRAWRLLGS
+102 AWTTSLHRAWRLLGS

-124 GQVVW
+124 GQVIF
-129 TVIELRIEDP
+129 TVLELRWGDP
-139 SVPSLADV
+139 PVPTLADA
-147 GFLAAVPLLIAGV
+147 GFLTALPLLIAGV

-188 FVGWATVLGDTFR
+188 FLGWATVLGDAFGA
-201 SNAAAD
+201 NAA
-207 SSTLERAVCLA
+207 SSTVERVISLA

-228 IVLVLLS
+228 IALVLLT
-235 RSRGRGVVHLSM
+235 RSRGRGVVHLSL
-247 IGAAVSALL
+247 IAAAVFSLL

-263 YKQLTGSYDT
+263 YKYLTGGYDT
-273 GAMVDAGWVV
+273 GGMADVGWVV
-283 GWLLLAATALKP
+283 GWLLLTATALKP
-295 TVAELRHTDEEYE
+295 TVAELRRTDDEDE

-327 GLMIQV
+327 ALIIQFV
-333 VDGRFEP
+333 TGEFEP
-340 FLVYAGTMIGLLVV
+340 FLVYTGTMIGLLVI

-375 QQLSEREQELKDGLR
+375 LALSEREQELKDGLR
-390 RELEAAD
+390 RELAAAD

-431 ERTRLNL
+431 ERTKLNL
-438 PRDQALDLVAMLV
+438 PREQALDLVAMLV

-494 VDQLAGWPIDLEAEP
+494 VDQLAGWPVDVEAEP

-561 VPAELAGTL
+561 VPAELAGTI

-578 GPGPAPTMAHARGV
+578 GSAPTMAHARGV

>member
-1 MESPC
+1 
-6 TISSAFRNCPARVHS
+6 
-21 WGHRDETVTVK
+21 VTVK
-32 AKKRRELRSFHL
+32 AKKRKELRSFRL
-44 VTVASGA
+44 VIAASAAMTVLF
-51 LAAGFLVWVGLELGG
+51 LAWVGLGVGG
-66 KRATEVVSDLGQAT
+66 STVTEVTSDVVQAA
-80 AALIAAWA
+80 AALVAAWA
-88 CFNAAHRNPYGFGR
+88 CFNAANRNPYGFGR

-129 TVIELRIEDP
+129 TVLELRAAEP
-139 SVPSLADV
+139 QVPSLPDV
-147 GFLAAVPLLIAGV
+147 GYLTAVPLLIAGV

-188 FVGWATVLGDTFR
+188 FLGWATVLGDAFS
-201 SNAAAD
+201 SNAA
-207 SSTLERAVCLA
+207 TTTPLERVICLA

-228 IVLVLLS
+228 IAMVLLT

-247 IGAAVSALL
+247 IVGAVFSLL

-263 YKQLTGSYDT
+263 YAYLTGSYGT
-273 GAMVDAGWVV
+273 GAMIDAGWVL
-283 GWLLLAATALKP
+283 GWLLLCATALKP
-295 TVAELRHTDEEYE
+295 TVAELRRTDDEDE

-316 PYAPLVVAAVT
+316 PYAPLVVAALTALIIQIVT
-327 GLMIQV
+327 G
-333 VDGRFEP
+333 DFDS
-340 FLVYAGTMIGLLVV
+340 FLVYTGTMIGLLVI

-375 QQLSEREQELKDGLR
+375 LALSEREQELKDGLR
-390 RELEAAD
+390 RELAAAD

-438 PRDQALDLVAMLV
+438 PREQALDLVAMLV

-494 VDQLAGWPIDLEAEP
+494 VDQLAGWPIDIEAEP

-548 ADLELIVEDAGPG
+548 PDLELIVEDAGPG
-561 VPAELAGTL
+561 VPAELAGTI

-578 GPGPAPTMAHARGV
+578 AAAPTVAHARGV

>member
-1 MESPC
+1 
-6 TISSAFRNCPARVHS
+6 VHS
-21 WGHRDETVTVK
+21 WGHRGETVTVK
-32 AKKRRELRSFHL
+32 ARKRKELRSFRL
-44 VTVASGA
+44 VAVAAAALGAGFLAWVGLGLGTEQTTTLVSNLFQA
-51 LAAGFLVWVGLELGG
+51 LAAL
-66 KRATEVVSDLGQAT
+66 
-80 AALIAAWA
+80 AAAGA
-88 CFNAAHRNPYGFGR
+88 CYNAARRNPYGFGR

-129 TVIELRIEDP
+129 TFIEFRGDEP
-139 SVPSLADV
+139 SVPSLADA
-147 GFLAAVPLLIAGV
+147 GYLTALPLLVAGV

-188 FVGWATVLGDTFR
+188 FLGWATVLGDAF
-201 SNAAAD
+201 SSHGA
-207 SSTLERAVCLA
+207 SSTLERAVLLA

-228 IVLVLLS
+228 IVLVLLT

-247 IGAAVSALL
+247 IAAAVFSLL
-256 VADLGFA
+256 IADLGFA
-263 YKQLTGSYDT
+263 YKNSIDNYGT
-273 GAMVDAGWVV
+273 GAMLDAGWVL
-283 GWLLLAATALKP
+283 GWLLLMATALKP
-295 TVAELRHTDEEYE
+295 TVAELRRSDDEDE

-327 GLMIQV
+327 ALVIQIV
-333 VDGRFEP
+333 TGEFEP
-340 FLVYAGTMIGLLVV
+340 FLVYTGTMIGLLVI

-375 QQLSEREQELKDGLR
+375 EQLSEREQELKDGLR
-390 RELEAAD
+390 RELAAAD

-403 AMKDTFLRAVSHDLR
+403 DMKDTFLRAVSHDLR

-438 PRDQALDLVAMLV
+438 PREQALDLIGMLV

-494 VDQLAGWPIDLEAEP
+494 VDQLAGWPIDIEAEP

-548 ADLELIVEDAGPG
+548 PDLELIVEDAGPG
-561 VPAELAGTL
+561 VPAELAGTI
-570 FEAFRRGG
+570 FEAFRRGAG
-578 GPGPAPTMAHARGV
+578 AAPTMAHARGV

>member
-1 MESPC
+1 
-6 TISSAFRNCPARVHS
+6 
-21 WGHRDETVTVK
+21 VTVK
-32 AKKRRELRSFHL
+32 AKKRGELRNFRL
-44 VTVASGA
+44 VVVASSA
-51 LAAGFLVWVGLELGG
+51 LTVLFLAWVVLGVGGRSVTEL
-66 KRATEVVSDLGQAT
+66 TSNIVQAS
-80 AALIAAWA
+80 AALVAAWA
-88 CFNAAHRNPYGFGR
+88 CFNAANRNPYGFGR

-117 AALAWGL
+117 AALFWGL

-129 TVIELRIEDP
+129 TITALRSGEP
-139 SVPSLADV
+139 GVPSLADA
-147 GFLAAVPLLIAGV
+147 GYLTALPLLIAGV

-188 FVGWATVLGDTFR
+188 FLGWSTVLGDAFR
-201 SNAAAD
+201 PSGT
-207 SSTLERAVCLA
+207 STTLERTICLV
-218 YPLGDIVAGT
+218 YPLGDIVAVT
-228 IVLVLLS
+228 IALVLLT
-235 RSRGRGVVHLSM
+235 RSRGRGVIHLSM
-247 IGAAVSALL
+247 IAVAVFSLL
-256 VADLGFA
+256 MSDLGFA
-263 YKQLTGSYDT
+263 YTNLSDSYGTGSL
-273 GAMVDAGWVV
+273 VDVGWVI
-283 GWLLLAATALKP
+283 GWLLLCASALKP
-295 TVAELRHTDEEYE
+295 TVAELRLSEDEEE

-327 GLMIQV
+327 ALIIQIV
-333 VDGRFEP
+333 TGEFEP
-340 FLVYAGTMIGLLVV
+340 FLVYTGTMIGLLVI

-369 RLRATV
+369 RLRDTV
-375 QQLSEREQELKDGLR
+375 QQLSVREQELKDGLR
-390 RELEAAD
+390 RELAAAD
-397 RLRAAD
+397 QLRAAD

-438 PRDQALDLVAMLV
+438 PREQALDLVGMLV

-494 VDQLAGWPIDLEAEP
+494 VDQLAGWPIDIEAEP

-548 ADLELIVEDAGPG
+548 SDLELIVEDAGPG
-561 VPAELAGTL
+561 VPAELAGTI
-570 FEAFRRGG
+570 FEAFRRGA
-578 GPGPAPTMAHARGV
+578 GPAPTMSHARGV

>member
-1 MESPC
+1 
-6 TISSAFRNCPARVHS
+6 
-21 WGHRDETVTVK
+21 VTVK
-32 AKKRRELRSFHL
+32 AKKRKELRSYRL
-44 VTVASGA
+44 VAIASAA
-51 LAAGFLVWVGLELGG
+51 LAGGFLVWIGMGLGNDGVTEL
-66 KRATEVVSDLGQAT
+66 VSNLAQAA
-80 AALIAAWA
+80 AALAAAAA
-88 CFNAAHRNPYGFGR
+88 CFSAAGRNPYGFGR

-129 TVIELRIEDP
+129 TVIELRDGNPE
-139 SVPSLADV
+139 VPSAADI
-147 GFLAAVPLLIAGV
+147 GYLAAVPLLIAGV

-188 FVGWATVLGDTFR
+188 FLGWATVLSDTFR
-201 SNAAAD
+201 D
-207 SSTLERAVCLA
+207 GGSTALERVICLA

-228 IVLVLLS
+228 IALVLLT

-247 IGAAVSALL
+247 IATAVFALL
-256 VADLGFA
+256 FADLGFA
-263 YKQLTGSYDT
+263 YKHPTGSYGT
-273 GAMVDAGWVV
+273 GALLDAGWVI

-295 TVAELRHTDEEYE
+295 TVAELRRTDEEEE

-316 PYAPLVVAAVT
+316 PYAPLIVAAVT
-327 GLMIQV
+327 GVFIQITT
-333 VDGRFEP
+333 GEFEP
-340 FLVYAGTMIGLLVV
+340 VLVFTGTAIGLIVI

-369 RLRATV
+369 RLRAMV
-375 QQLSEREQELKDGLR
+375 AQLSEREQELKDGLR
-390 RELEAAD
+390 RELAAAD
-397 RLRAAD
+397 KLRAAD
-403 AMKDTFLRAVSHDLR
+403 DMKDTFLRAVSHDLR

-431 ERTRLNL
+431 ERTKLNL
-438 PRDQALDLVAMLV
+438 PRDQALDLIGMLV

-494 VDQLAGWPIDLEAEP
+494 VDQLAGWPIDIEAEP
-509 IQAFIDGPKVE
+509 IQAYIDGPKVE

-548 ADLELIVEDAGPG
+548 SDLELIVEDAGPG
-561 VPAELAGTL
+561 VPAELAGTI
-570 FEAFRRGG
+570 FEAFRRAG
-578 GPGPAPTMAHARGV
+578 GPGPAPTMAHHRGV
-592 GIGLSLVARFAALHG
+592 GIGLSLVARFAALHS

-630 SYDRGYAQV
+630 SYERGFAQV

>member
-1 MESPC
+1 
-6 TISSAFRNCPARVHS
+6 
-21 WGHRDETVTVK
+21 VTVK
-32 AKKRRELRSFHL
+32 ARKRRELRSFRL
-44 VTVASGA
+44 VIAAAAA
-51 LAAGFLVWVGLELGG
+51 LTLLFLIWVGLGFG
-66 KRATEVVSDLGQAT
+66 DNAATELTSDLIQAT
-80 AALIAAWA
+80 AALVAAWA
-88 CFNAAHRNPYGFGR
+88 CFNAASRNPYGFGR

-124 GQVVW
+124 GQVIW
-129 TVIELRIEDP
+129 TVLELRHAEPD
-139 SVPSLADV
+139 VPSLPDA
-147 GFLAAVPLLIAGV
+147 GFLIALPLLIAGV

-188 FVGWATVLGDTFR
+188 FLGWATVLGDAFR
-201 SNAAAD
+201 SNTDTTA
-207 SSTLERAVCLA
+207 LERAICLA

-228 IVLVLLS
+228 IALVLLT

-247 IGAAVSALL
+247 IAAAVFALL

-263 YKQLTGSYDT
+263 YTYLTGSYAT
-273 GAMVDAGWVV
+273 GAMIDAGWVL
-283 GWLLLAATALKP
+283 GWLLLCATALKP
-295 TVAELRHTDEEYE
+295 TVAELRRSDDEDE

-316 PYAPLVVAAVT
+316 PYAPLVVAALTALIIQFVT
-327 GLMIQV
+327 G
-333 VDGRFEP
+333 DFDS
-340 FLVYAGTMIGLLVV
+340 FLVYTGTMIGLLVI

-369 RLRATV
+369 RLQETV
-375 QQLSEREQELKDGLR
+375 RQLSEREQELKDGLR
-390 RELEAAD
+390 RELAAAD

-438 PRDQALDLVAMLV
+438 PREQALDLVAMLV

-494 VDQLAGWPIDLEAEP
+494 VDQLAGWPIDIEAEP

-548 ADLELIVEDAGPG
+548 PDLELIVEDAGPG
-561 VPAELAGTL
+561 VPAELAGTI
-570 FEAFRRGG
+570 FEAFKRAG
-578 GPGPAPTMAHARGV
+578 GPAPTMAHTRGV